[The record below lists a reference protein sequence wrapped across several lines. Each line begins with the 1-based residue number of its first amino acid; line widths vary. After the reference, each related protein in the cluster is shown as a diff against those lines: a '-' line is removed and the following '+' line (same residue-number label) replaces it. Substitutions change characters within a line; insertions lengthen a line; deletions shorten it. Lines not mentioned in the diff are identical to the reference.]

1 MKGPSIQ
8 GRIELGGEM
17 AKVPVR
23 ECAACGELR
32 PVDLVTKNHGWLC
45 EECAKPKPK
54 KELSNAQ

>member
-1 MKGPSIQ
+1 
-8 GRIELGGEM
+8 M